1 MFIIYQN
8 KIKLKVGMAYFI
20 FDLDETLAEL
30 YSVYY
35 FAISLR
41 LESSTLASN
50 LDKAY
55 HYFVRDVLLTEIS
68 TEPLGIL
75 RPGILGIMKKLKD
88 LQKIGKIKNVLI
100 YSNNGDIKS
109 LEFVKDLIHLYVG
122 GGLIKECIHRNH
134 HMRVNERVNAPH
146 LINKTWNVLRNIMI
160 NGNTRAATNLV
171 TTDVYFFDDLDH
183 PDLRKKLG
191 INYYKIPKYDFK
203 ASVNRIGEI
212 YKNAI
217 YKANIKGTKLK
228 KYVNIILDDYVITG
242 SNTVTYDTSIDGVI
256 QLLKDMPKAAFG
268 RTQGNELNNN
278 TLISL
283 PPPPDIGILMMDHAI
298 NRVEIKNELRRIKK
312 RPLGLSKPKVQ
323 TKRRKLVNKVNPDLK
338 VVGESI
344 SQ

>member
-1 MFIIYQN
+1 M
-8 KIKLKVGMAYFI
+8 VYFI

-35 FAISLR
+35 FVTSLR
-41 LESSTLASN
+41 LESGSLESN

-55 HYFVRDVLLTEIS
+55 QYFVRDILLTEIS
-68 TEPLGIL
+68 NEPLGIL
-75 RPGILGIMKKLKD
+75 RPGILGIMKKLKN
-88 LQKIGKIKNVLI
+88 LQKVGKIKNVLI

-109 LEFVKDLIHLYVG
+109 LEFIKDLIHLYVG
-122 GGLIKECIHRNH
+122 EGLIKECIHRNH
-134 HMRVNERVNAPH
+134 HMRANERVNAPH

-191 INYYKIPKYDFK
+191 MNYYKVPKYDYK

-217 YKANIKGTKLK
+217 YRANIKGAKLK
-228 KYVNIILDDYVITG
+228 KYVNIILDDYAING
-242 SNTVTYDTSIDGVI
+242 SNTITYDTSINGVI
-256 QLLKDMPKAAFG
+256 QLLKDN
-268 RTQGNELNNN
+268 TLGNELNNN
-278 TLISL
+278 TLTSL

-298 NRVEIKNELRRIKK
+298 NRVQIKNELRRIKK
-312 RPLGLSKPKVQ
+312 RQLGQRNSKIQ
-323 TKRRKLVNKVNPDLK
+323 TKRRKLVNKEKQDLE

>member
-1 MFIIYQN
+1 M
-8 KIKLKVGMAYFI
+8 VYFI

-35 FAISLR
+35 FATSLR
-41 LESSTLASN
+41 LESSSLALN

-55 HYFVRDVLLTEIS
+55 QYFVRDILLAEIS
-68 TEPLGIL
+68 SEPLGIL
-75 RPGILGIMKKLKD
+75 RPGILGVMKKLKD
-88 LQKIGKIKNVLI
+88 LQKLGKIKNVLI

-109 LEFVKDLIHLYVG
+109 LEFIKDLIHLYVG

-134 HMRVNERVNAPH
+134 HMRADERVNAPH

-171 TTDVYFFDDLDH
+171 ASDVYFFDDLDH

-191 INYYKIPKYDFK
+191 INYYKVPRYSFK

-217 YKANIKGTKLK
+217 YKASIKGAKLK
-228 KYVNIILDDYVITG
+228 KYVNIILEDYIING
-242 SNTVTYDTSIDGVI
+242 SNAVKYDTSINGVI
-256 QLLKDMPKAAFG
+256 QLLKDMPKVAFG
-268 RTQGNELNNN
+268 RTISNDLNSQNM
-278 TLISL
+278 TLSL
-283 PPPPDIGILMMDHAI
+283 PPPPDIGILMMNHAI
-298 NRVEIKNELRRIKK
+298 NRIEIKNELRRIKK
-312 RPLGLSKPKVQ
+312 RSLGLGKTKIQ
-323 TKRRKLVNKVNPDLK
+323 TKRRKIVKSDLEI
-338 VVGESI
+338 GESI

>member
-1 MFIIYQN
+1 M
-8 KIKLKVGMAYFI
+8 VYFI

-41 LESSTLASN
+41 LDKAALELN

-55 HYFVRDVLLTEIS
+55 KYFVEDVLLAEIS
-68 TEPLGIL
+68 NEPLGIL
-75 RPGILGIMKKLKD
+75 RPGILGVMKKLKD
-88 LQKIGKIKNVLI
+88 LQRLGKIKNVLI

-109 LEFVKDLIHLYVG
+109 LEFIKDLIHLYVG

-171 TTDVYFFDDLDH
+171 ASDVYFFDDLDH

-191 INYYKIPKYDFK
+191 INYYKVPRYSFK
-203 ASVNRIGEI
+203 ASLDRIGEI

-217 YKANIKGTKLK
+217 YKASIKGAKLK
-228 KYVNIILDDYVITG
+228 KYVNIILEDYIING
-242 SNTVTYDTSIDGVI
+242 SNTVKYDNSINGVI
-256 QLLKDMPKAAFG
+256 QLLKDM
-268 RTQGNELNNN
+268 TIHNDLNSSP
-278 TLISL
+278 IIFSL
-283 PPPPDIGILMMDHAI
+283 PPPPDIGILMMNHAI

-312 RPLGLSKPKVQ
+312 RSLGLGKTKIQ
-323 TKRRKLVNKVNPDLK
+323 TKRRKIVKPNLE

>member
-1 MFIIYQN
+1 M
-8 KIKLKVGMAYFI
+8 VYFI

-35 FAISLR
+35 FATSLQFESGI
-41 LESSTLASN
+41 LESN
-50 LDKAY
+50 LDKAALDKAY
-55 HYFVRDVLLTEIS
+55 QYFVRDILLTEIS
-68 TEPLGIL
+68 NEPLGIL
-75 RPGILGIMKKLKD
+75 RPGILGIMKKLKN
-88 LQKIGKIKNVLI
+88 LQKVGKIKNVLI

-109 LEFVKDLIHLYVG
+109 LELIKDLIHLYVG

-134 HMRVNERVNAPH
+134 HMRENERVNAPH

-171 TTDVYFFDDLDH
+171 ASDVYFFDDLDH
-183 PDLRKKLG
+183 PDLHKKLG
-191 INYYKIPKYDFK
+191 MNYYKVPKYAYK
-203 ASVNRIGEI
+203 ASVNRIAEI

-217 YKANIKGTKLK
+217 YRANIKGAKLK
-228 KYVNIILDDYVITG
+228 KYVNIILDEYIING
-242 SNTVTYDTSIDGVI
+242 SNTVTYDTSINGVI
-256 QLLKDMPKAAFG
+256 QLLKDN
-268 RTQGNELNNN
+268 TLGNELNNN
-278 TLISL
+278 TLSSL

-312 RPLGLSKPKVQ
+312 RPLGLSKPKIQ

>member
-1 MFIIYQN
+1 M
-8 KIKLKVGMAYFI
+8 VYFI

-35 FAISLR
+35 FATSLR
-41 LESSTLASN
+41 LDKAT

-55 HYFVRDVLLTEIS
+55 QYFVRDILLAEIS
-68 TEPLGIL
+68 SEPLGVL
-75 RPGILGIMKKLKD
+75 RPGILGVMKKLKD
-88 LQKIGKIKNVLI
+88 LQKLGKIKNVLI

-109 LEFVKDLIHLYVG
+109 LEFIKDLIHLYVG

-171 TTDVYFFDDLDH
+171 ASDVYFFDDLDH

-191 INYYKIPKYDFK
+191 INYYKVPRYSFK
-203 ASVNRIGEI
+203 ASPDRIGEI

-217 YKANIKGTKLK
+217 YKASIKGVKLK
-228 KYVNIILDDYVITG
+228 KYVNIILEDYIING
-242 SNTVTYDTSIDGVI
+242 SNTVKYDTSINGVI
-256 QLLKDMPKAAFG
+256 QLLKDLTMA
-268 RTQGNELNNN
+268 NDLNSQNM
-278 TLISL
+278 TLSL
-283 PPPPDIGILMMDHAI
+283 PPPPDIGILMMNHAI
-298 NRVEIKNELRRIKK
+298 NRIEIKNELRRIKK
-312 RPLGLSKPKVQ
+312 RSLGLGKTKIQ
-323 TKRRKLVNKVNPDLK
+323 TKRRKIQSKVKSDLK
-338 VVGESI
+338 VGESI

>member
-1 MFIIYQN
+1 M
-8 KIKLKVGMAYFI
+8 VYFI

-35 FAISLR
+35 FVTSLK
-41 LESSTLASN
+41 LESDT

-55 HYFVRDVLLTEIS
+55 QYFVRDILLTEIS
-68 TEPLGIL
+68 DEPLGIL
-75 RPGILGIMKKLKD
+75 RPGILGIMKKLKN
-88 LQKIGKIKNVLI
+88 LQKVGKIKNVII

-109 LEFVKDLIHLYVG
+109 LEFIKDLIHLYIG

-191 INYYKIPKYDFK
+191 MNYYKVPKYDYK

-228 KYVNIILDDYVITG
+228 KYINIILDDYIING

-256 QLLKDMPKAAFG
+256 QLLKDN
-268 RTQGNELNNN
+268 TLGNELNNS

-312 RPLGLSKPKVQ
+312 RSLGLPKPKIQ
-323 TKRRKLVNKVNPDLK
+323 TKRRKLVNKEKTDLK
-338 VVGESI
+338 VIGESI

>member
-1 MFIIYQN
+1 M
-8 KIKLKVGMAYFI
+8 VYFI

-35 FAISLR
+35 FATSLR
-41 LESSTLASN
+41 LESASLESN
-50 LDKAY
+50 LDKAALDKAY
-55 HYFVRDVLLTEIS
+55 QYFVRDILLTEIS
-68 TEPLGIL
+68 NEPLGIL
-75 RPGILGIMKKLKD
+75 RPGILGIMKKLKN
-88 LQKIGKIKNVLI
+88 LQKVGKIKNVLI

-109 LEFVKDLIHLYVG
+109 LEFIKNLIHLHVG

-134 HMRVNERVNAPH
+134 HMRANERVNAPH

-191 INYYKIPKYDFK
+191 MNYYKVPKYDYK

-212 YKNAI
+212 YKIAI
-217 YKANIKGTKLK
+217 YKANIKGAKLK
-228 KYVNIILDDYVITG
+228 KFVNIILDEYDTNDTN
-242 SNTVTYDTSIDGVI
+242 SVTYDTSIDGVI
-256 QLLKDMPKAAFG
+256 KLLKNL
-268 RTQGNELNNN
+268 TTGNEQNHIILA
-278 TLISL
+278 SL
-283 PPPPDIGILMMDHAI
+283 PPPSPDIGILMMDHAI
-298 NRVEIKNELRRIKK
+298 NRIEIKNELRRIKK
-312 RPLGLSKPKVQ
+312 RPLGLSKPKLQ
-323 TKRRKLVNKVNPDLK
+323 TKRRKLVNKEKSDLK

>member
-1 MFIIYQN
+1 M
-8 KIKLKVGMAYFI
+8 VYFI

-41 LESSTLASN
+41 LESSSLALN

-55 HYFVRDVLLTEIS
+55 QYFVRDVLLAEIS
-68 TEPLGIL
+68 SEPLGIL
-75 RPGILGIMKKLKD
+75 RPGILGVMKKLKD
-88 LQKIGKIKNVLI
+88 LQKLDKIKNVLI

-109 LEFVKDLIHLYVG
+109 LEFIKDLIHLYVG

-134 HMRVNERVNAPH
+134 HMRADERVNAPH

-160 NGNTRAATNLV
+160 NGNTRAATNLDV
-171 TTDVYFFDDLDH
+171 RDVYFFDDLDH

-191 INYYKIPKYDFK
+191 INYYKVPRYSFK
-203 ASVNRIGEI
+203 ASLDRIGEI

-217 YKANIKGTKLK
+217 YKASIKGAKLK
-228 KYVNIILDDYVITG
+228 KYVNIILEDYIING
-242 SNTVTYDTSIDGVI
+242 SNTVKYDNTIDGVI
-256 QLLKDMPKAAFG
+256 QLLKDM
-268 RTQGNELNNN
+268 TISNDLNSENM
-278 TLISL
+278 TLSL
-283 PPPPDIGILMMDHAI
+283 PPPPDIGILMMNHAI

-312 RPLGLSKPKVQ
+312 RSLGLNKPKIQ
-323 TKRRKLVNKVNPDLK
+323 TKRRKIVNTVNKVKPDLE

-344 SQ
+344 S

>member
-1 MFIIYQN
+1 M
-8 KIKLKVGMAYFI
+8 VYFI

-41 LESSTLASN
+41 LESSSLALN

-55 HYFVRDVLLTEIS
+55 QYFVRDVLLAEIS
-68 TEPLGIL
+68 SEPLGIL
-75 RPGILGIMKKLKD
+75 RPGILGVMKKLKD
-88 LQKIGKIKNVLI
+88 LQRLGKIKNVLI

-109 LEFVKDLIHLYVG
+109 LEFIKDLIHLYVG

-134 HMRVNERVNAPH
+134 HMRADERVNAPH

-171 TTDVYFFDDLDH
+171 ASDVYFFDDLDH

-191 INYYKIPKYDFK
+191 INYYKVPRYSFK
-203 ASVNRIGEI
+203 ASLDRIGEI

-217 YKANIKGTKLK
+217 YKASIKGAKLK
-228 KYVNIILDDYVITG
+228 KYVNIILEDYIING
-242 SNTVTYDTSIDGVI
+242 SNTVKYDTSINGVI
-256 QLLKDMPKAAFG
+256 QLLKDI
-268 RTQGNELNNN
+268 TISNDLNSSP
-278 TLISL
+278 IIFSL
-283 PPPPDIGILMMDHAI
+283 PPPPDIGILMMNHAI

-312 RPLGLSKPKVQ
+312 RSLGLNRPKIQ
-323 TKRRKLVNKVNPDLK
+323 TKRRKIVKPDLE

-344 SQ
+344 S

>member
-1 MFIIYQN
+1 M
-8 KIKLKVGMAYFI
+8 VYFI

-35 FAISLR
+35 FVTSLR
-41 LESSTLASN
+41 LESGSLESN

-55 HYFVRDVLLTEIS
+55 QYFVRDILLTEIS
-68 TEPLGIL
+68 NEPLGIL
-75 RPGILGIMKKLKD
+75 RPGILGIMKKLKN
-88 LQKIGKIKNVLI
+88 LQKVGKIKNVLI

-109 LEFVKDLIHLYVG
+109 LEFIKDLIHLYVG
-122 GGLIKECIHRNH
+122 EGLIKECIHRNH
-134 HMRVNERVNAPH
+134 HMRANERVNAPH

-191 INYYKIPKYDFK
+191 MNYYKVPKYDYK

-217 YKANIKGTKLK
+217 YRANIKGAKLK
-228 KYVNIILDDYVITG
+228 KYVNIILDDYAING
-242 SNTVTYDTSIDGVI
+242 SNTITYDTSINGVI
-256 QLLKDMPKAAFG
+256 QLLKDN
-268 RTQGNELNNN
+268 TLGNELNNSI
-278 TLISL
+278 LISL

-298 NRVEIKNELRRIKK
+298 NRVQIKNELRRIKK
-312 RPLGLSKPKVQ
+312 RQLGQRNSKIQ
-323 TKRRKLVNKVNPDLK
+323 TKRRKLVNKEKQDLE

>member
-1 MFIIYQN
+1 M
-8 KIKLKVGMAYFI
+8 VYFI

-35 FAISLR
+35 FATSLR
-41 LESSTLASN
+41 LESGTQAA

-55 HYFVRDVLLTEIS
+55 KIFVEDILLTEIS
-68 TEPLGIL
+68 HEPLGIL

-88 LQKIGKIKNVLI
+88 LQKLGMIKNVLI

-109 LEFVKDLIHLYVG
+109 LEFIKDLIHLYVG

-160 NGNTRAATNLV
+160 NGNTKAATNLV
-171 TTDVYFFDDLDH
+171 ASDVYFFDDLDH

-191 INYYKIPKYDFK
+191 INYYKVPSYNFK
-203 ASVNRIGEI
+203 ASVDRIGEI

-217 YKANIKGTKLK
+217 YKANIKGAKLK
-228 KYVNIILDDYVITG
+228 KFVNIIMDEYAINDTNDTN
-242 SNTVTYDTSIDGVI
+242 SVTYDASIDGVI
-256 QLLKDMPKAAFG
+256 KLLKNI
-268 RTQGNELNNN
+268 TTGNEQNHIILA
-278 TLISL
+278 SL
-283 PPPPDIGILMMDHAI
+283 PPPPPDIGILLMNHAI
-298 NRVEIKNELRRIKK
+298 NRIEIKNELKRIKK
-312 RPLGLSKPKVQ
+312 RPLGVRKPKIQ
-323 TKRRKLVNKVNPDLK
+323 TKRRKIINREKSDLK

>member
-1 MFIIYQN
+1 
-8 KIKLKVGMAYFI
+8 MAYFI

-35 FAISLR
+35 FATSLR
-41 LESSTLASN
+41 LESSSLELN

-55 HYFVRDVLLTEIS
+55 QYFVRDILLTEIS
-68 TEPLGIL
+68 SEPLGIL
-75 RPGILGIMKKLKD
+75 RPGILGVMKKLKD

-109 LEFVKDLIHLYVG
+109 LEFIKDLIHLYVG

-134 HMRVNERVNAPH
+134 HMRENERVNAPH

-171 TTDVYFFDDLDH
+171 ASDVYFFDDLDH

-191 INYYKIPKYDFK
+191 INYYKVPRYDYK
-203 ASVNRIGEI
+203 TSPDKVAEI

-217 YKANIKGTKLK
+217 YKANIKGAKLK
-228 KYVNIILDDYVITG
+228 RYVNLIIEDYIING

-256 QLLKDMPKAAFG
+256 QLLKDLSQTTFG
-268 RTQGNELNNN
+268 TTLGNKQPH
-278 TLISL
+278 IIFSSL
-283 PPPPDIGILMMDHAI
+283 PPPPDIGILMMNHAI

-312 RPLGLSKPKVQ
+312 RQLLKYTPKIQ
-323 TKRRKLVNKVNPDLK
+323 TKRRKLLNKTKLSTSK
-338 VVGESI
+338 LEVVGESI

>member
-1 MFIIYQN
+1 M
-8 KIKLKVGMAYFI
+8 VYFI

-35 FAISLR
+35 FATSLR
-41 LESSTLASN
+41 LDLTAIESN

-55 HYFVRDVLLTEIS
+55 QYFVRDILLTEIS
-68 TEPLGIL
+68 NEPLGVL
-75 RPGILGIMKKLKD
+75 RPGILGIMKKLKN
-88 LQKIGKIKNVLI
+88 LQKVGKIKNVLI

-109 LEFVKDLIHLYVG
+109 LEFIKDLIHLYVG
-122 GGLIKECIHRNH
+122 EGLIKECIHRNH
-134 HMRVNERVNAPH
+134 HMRANERVNAPH

-191 INYYKIPKYDFK
+191 MNYYKVPKYDYK

-217 YKANIKGTKLK
+217 YRANIKGAKLK
-228 KYVNIILDDYVITG
+228 KYVNIIIDDYIING
-242 SNTVTYDTSIDGVI
+242 SNTVTYDTSINGVI
-256 QLLKDMPKAAFG
+256 QLLKDN
-268 RTQGNELNNN
+268 TLGNELNNN
-278 TLISL
+278 TLTSL

-312 RPLGLSKPKVQ
+312 RQLGQRNSKIQ
-323 TKRRKLVNKVNPDLK
+323 TKRRKLVNKEKQDLE

>member
-1 MFIIYQN
+1 M
-8 KIKLKVGMAYFI
+8 VYFI

-191 INYYKIPKYDFK
+191 INYYKVPKYDFK

-256 QLLKDMPKAAFG
+256 QLLKDMPKVAFG
-268 RTQGNELNNN
+268 RTLDNEQIHIALSQSQ
-278 TLISL
+278 LL
-283 PPPPDIGILMMDHAI
+283 PPPPDTGILMMNHAI

-312 RPLGLSKPKVQ
+312 RHLGLHNSKIQ
-323 TKRRKLVNKVNPDLK
+323 TKRRKLLIKTNIPKLE

>member
-1 MFIIYQN
+1 M
-8 KIKLKVGMAYFI
+8 VYFI

-35 FAISLR
+35 FATSLR
-41 LESSTLASN
+41 LDLTAIESN

-55 HYFVRDVLLTEIS
+55 QYFVRDILLTEIS
-68 TEPLGIL
+68 NEPLGVL
-75 RPGILGIMKKLKD
+75 RPGILGIMKKLKN
-88 LQKIGKIKNVLI
+88 LQKVGKIKNVLI

-109 LEFVKDLIHLYVG
+109 LEFIKDLIHLYVG

-134 HMRVNERVNAPH
+134 HMRENERVNAPH

-171 TTDVYFFDDLDH
+171 TSDVYFFDDLDH

-191 INYYKIPKYDFK
+191 MNYYKVPKYDYK

-217 YKANIKGTKLK
+217 YKANIKGAKLK
-228 KYVNIILDDYVITG
+228 KYVNIILDDYIING
-242 SNTVTYDTSIDGVI
+242 SNTVTYNTSIDGVI
-256 QLLKDMPKAAFG
+256 QLLKDN
-268 RTQGNELNNN
+268 TLGNESNNN
-278 TLISL
+278 TLTSL

-312 RPLGLSKPKVQ
+312 RSIGQRNSKVQ
-323 TKRRKLVNKVNPDLK
+323 TKRRKLVNKEKTDLK

>member
-1 MFIIYQN
+1 
-8 KIKLKVGMAYFI
+8 
-20 FDLDETLAEL
+20 
-30 YSVYY
+30 
-35 FAISLR
+35 
-41 LESSTLASN
+41 
-50 LDKAY
+50 
-55 HYFVRDVLLTEIS
+55 
-68 TEPLGIL
+68 
-75 RPGILGIMKKLKD
+75 
-88 LQKIGKIKNVLI
+88 
-100 YSNNGDIKS
+100 
-109 LEFVKDLIHLYVG
+109 
-122 GGLIKECIHRNH
+122 
-134 HMRVNERVNAPH
+134 MRVNERVNAPH

-191 INYYKIPKYDFK
+191 INYYKVPKYDFK

-228 KYVNIILDDYVITG
+228 KYVNIILDDYVING

-256 QLLKDMPKAAFG
+256 QLLKDMPKVAFG
-268 RTQGNELNNN
+268 RTLDNEQIHIALSQSQ
-278 TLISL
+278 LL
-283 PPPPDIGILMMDHAI
+283 PPPPDTGILMMNHAI

-312 RPLGLSKPKVQ
+312 RHLGLHNSKIQ
-323 TKRRKLVNKVNPDLK
+323 TKRRKLLIKTNIPKLE

>member
-1 MFIIYQN
+1 M
-8 KIKLKVGMAYFI
+8 VYFI

-41 LESSTLASN
+41 LDKAALELN

-55 HYFVRDVLLTEIS
+55 KYFVEDVLLAEIS
-68 TEPLGIL
+68 NEPLGIL
-75 RPGILGIMKKLKD
+75 RPGILGVMKKLKD
-88 LQKIGKIKNVLI
+88 LQRLGKIKNVLI

-109 LEFVKDLIHLYVG
+109 LEFIKDLIHLYVG
-122 GGLIKECIHRNH
+122 GGLIRECIHRNH

-171 TTDVYFFDDLDH
+171 ASDVYFFDDLDH

-191 INYYKIPKYDFK
+191 INYYKVPRYSFK
-203 ASVNRIGEI
+203 ASLDRIGEI

-217 YKANIKGTKLK
+217 YKASIKGVKLK
-228 KYVNIILDDYVITG
+228 KYVNIILEDYIING
-242 SNTVTYDTSIDGVI
+242 SNTVKYDTSINGVI
-256 QLLKDMPKAAFG
+256 QLLKDM
-268 RTQGNELNNN
+268 TIHNDLNSSP
-278 TLISL
+278 IIFSL
-283 PPPPDIGILMMDHAI
+283 PPPPDIGILMMNHAI

-312 RPLGLSKPKVQ
+312 RSLGLNRPKIQ
-323 TKRRKLVNKVNPDLK
+323 TKRRKIVKPDLE

-344 SQ
+344 S

>member
-1 MFIIYQN
+1 M
-8 KIKLKVGMAYFI
+8 VYFI

-41 LESSTLASN
+41 LDKTALELN

-55 HYFVRDVLLTEIS
+55 QYFVRDILLAEIS
-68 TEPLGIL
+68 SEPLGIL
-75 RPGILGIMKKLKD
+75 RPGILGVMKKLKD
-88 LQKIGKIKNVLI
+88 LQKLGKIKNVLI

-109 LEFVKDLIHLYVG
+109 LEFIKDLIHLYVG

-134 HMRVNERVNAPH
+134 HMRENERVNAPH

-160 NGNTRAATNLV
+160 NGNTRAATNLDV
-171 TTDVYFFDDLDH
+171 HDVYFFDDLDH

-191 INYYKIPKYDFK
+191 INYYKVPRYSFK
-203 ASVNRIGEI
+203 ASIDRIGEI

-217 YKANIKGTKLK
+217 YKASIKGAKLK
-228 KYVNIILDDYVITG
+228 KYVNIILEDYIING
-242 SNTVTYDTSIDGVI
+242 SNTVKYDNTIDGVI
-256 QLLKDMPKAAFG
+256 QLLKDMTHTAFN
-268 RTQGNELNNN
+268 NEPSP
-278 TLISL
+278 IIFSSL
-283 PPPPDIGILMMDHAI
+283 PPPPDIGILMMNHAI

-312 RPLGLSKPKVQ
+312 RSLGLSKAKIQ
-323 TKRRKLVNKVNPDLK
+323 TKRRKILNTVNKVKPDLE

-344 SQ
+344 S

>member
-1 MFIIYQN
+1 M
-8 KIKLKVGMAYFI
+8 VYFI

-41 LESSTLASN
+41 LESSLLALN

-55 HYFVRDVLLTEIS
+55 QYFVRDVLLAEIS
-68 TEPLGIL
+68 SEPLGIL
-75 RPGILGIMKKLKD
+75 RPGILGVMKKLKD
-88 LQKIGKIKNVLI
+88 LQKLDKIKNVLI

-109 LEFVKDLIHLYVG
+109 LEFIKDLIHLYVG

-134 HMRVNERVNAPH
+134 HMRADERVNAPH

-160 NGNTRAATNLV
+160 NGNTRAATNLDV
-171 TTDVYFFDDLDH
+171 RDVYFFDDLDH

-191 INYYKIPKYDFK
+191 INYYKVPRYSFK
-203 ASVNRIGEI
+203 ASLDRIGEI

-217 YKANIKGTKLK
+217 YKASIKGAKLK
-228 KYVNIILDDYVITG
+228 KYVNIILEDYIING
-242 SNTVTYDTSIDGVI
+242 SNTVKYDNTIDGVI
-256 QLLKDMPKAAFG
+256 QLLKDM
-268 RTQGNELNNN
+268 TISNDLNSENM
-278 TLISL
+278 TLSL
-283 PPPPDIGILMMDHAI
+283 PPPPDIGILMMNHAI

-312 RPLGLSKPKVQ
+312 RSLGLNKPKIQ
-323 TKRRKLVNKVNPDLK
+323 TKRRKIVNTVNKVKPDLE

-344 SQ
+344 S